1 MGSDSND
8 WRGKTGAEKECGFR
22 LAEFGG
28 AQEGLGGLPVGHLI
42 QKIPQGQSVG
52 SAGHPS
58 GHRRGPAPPRR
69 PLLGPPPAA
78 SHDGPT
84 TSPGLGGASPGG
96 VHEGGLRRDKD
107 RSGVGRENP
116 KMQG

>member
-1 MGSDSND
+1 M
-8 WRGKTGAEKECGFR
+8 
-22 LAEFGG
+22 
-28 AQEGLGGLPVGHLI
+28 GHLI

-84 TSPGLGGASPGG
+84 MSLGLGGASPGPG
-96 VHEGGLRRDKD
+96 MEDFMREGLGETKTEVVLGERMQRWKD
-107 RSGVGRENP
+107 EMFKEREGRGNGD
-116 KMQG
+116 MW